1 MPGPWER
8 QTGTEKGHDMTGNM
22 IGAAVCFFGGLA
34 LIGWMVHRFC
44 VLPVERALDD
54 AWNSDK

>member
-1 MPGPWER
+1 MRR

-34 LIGWMVHRFC
+34 LIGWMVHRFF
-44 VLPVERALDD
+44 VMPIERALDD
-54 AWNSDK
+54 AFGGDK